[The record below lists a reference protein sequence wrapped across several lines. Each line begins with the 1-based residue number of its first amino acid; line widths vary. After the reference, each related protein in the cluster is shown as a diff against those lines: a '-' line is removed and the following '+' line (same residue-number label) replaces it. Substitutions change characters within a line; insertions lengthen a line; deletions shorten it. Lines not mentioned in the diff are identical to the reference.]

1 MPEVV
6 VLGAGAL
13 GSVYG
18 ASFALAG
25 ADVTLLARDAHARAI
40 AEDGLHIDL
49 LGEPHVVRVGA
60 TSDPLDLP
68 ARPDIVMIG
77 AKAHDVGPMV
87 NATTLVSLLAMV
99 LG

>member
-25 ADVTLLARDAHARAI
+25 ADVTLLAR
-40 AEDGLHIDL
+40 
-49 LGEPHVVRVGA
+49 
-60 TSDPLDLP
+60 
-68 ARPDIVMIG
+68 
-77 AKAHDVGPMV
+77 
-87 NATTLVSLLAMV
+87 
-99 LG
+99 